1 VTAGLPAPEP
11 MQEDVMKLGMI
22 GLGRMGAN
30 MSTRL
35 ERAGHEVVGYDRDP
49 ATSEVPDLAALVA
62 ALDERPRVAWSMVP
76 AGDPTEATIAELAGL
91 LTDGDVVVDGGNS
104 NYHDSIRRGEELAA
118 KGIGFVDA
126 GVSGGVWGLE
136 EGYCLMVGGSDEHV
150 AAVQPAFDALRPD
163 EGGYAH
169 VGPVGAGHYTKMVH
183 NGIEYGL
190 MHAYAEGYELLHAAE
205 LDIDVDAAVEAWR
218 NGSVVRSWLLDL
230 LCLAVEAD
238 PGLGSIAGRAHDSGE
253 GRWTV
258 NEAVRLAVPLPVI
271 SAALFARFS
280 SRQLDSP
287 AMKVVAALRK
297 QFGGHTTESIEQ
309 RPSEAGG
316 EAQVHG
322 A

>member
-1 VTAGLPAPEP
+1 
-11 MQEDVMKLGMI
+11 MKLGMI

-30 MSTRL
+30 MSSRL
-35 ERAGHEVVGYDRDP
+35 ERAGHEVVGYDRDSGVSQV
-49 ATSEVPDLAALVA
+49 ASLAELVES
-62 ALDERPRVAWSMVP
+62 LGDGPRVVWSMVP
-76 AGDPTEATIAELAGL
+76 AGDPTEATIAEVADL
-91 LTDGDVVVDGGNS
+91 LGEGDVVVDGGNS
-104 NYHDSIRRGEELAA
+104 NYHDSIRRGEDLAT

-136 EGYCLMVGGSDEHV
+136 GGYCLMVGGRDEHV
-150 AAVQPAFDALRPD
+150 AAVQPAFDALRPQ

-190 MHAYAEGYELLHAAE
+190 MHAYAEGYELLHAAD
-205 LDIDVDAAVEAWR
+205 LDIDVDGAVEAWR
-218 NGSVVRSWLLDL
+218 HGSVVRSWLLDL

-238 PGLGSIAGRAHDSGE
+238 PALTSIAGRAHDSGE

-258 NEAVRLAVPLPVI
+258 NEAVRLSVPLPVI

-297 QFGGHTTESIEQ
+297 QFGGHTTETVEQ
-309 RPSEAGG
+309 RPAEAGG
-316 EAQVHG
+316 EARVHD